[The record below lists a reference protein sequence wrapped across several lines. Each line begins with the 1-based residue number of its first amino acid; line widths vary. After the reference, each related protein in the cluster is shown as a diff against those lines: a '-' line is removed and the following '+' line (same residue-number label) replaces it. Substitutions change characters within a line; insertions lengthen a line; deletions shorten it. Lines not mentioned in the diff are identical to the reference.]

1 MILLLQ
7 AQEVFSGYIILNGV
21 AMAIGFSMSLAVFLI
36 SWNAVQYTNNNCL
49 LILGIAT
56 LPIGALGFIYCLL
69 NQNIYAYEIN
79 QGMLPELWMLT
90 RMLEAASI
98 LLALY
103 LREKAQIY
111 SKYWVLLLYILITV
125 LILMFSFVEGVHIN
139 RFAPAVLLLSSAIY
153 LYKKRLSYNKNILH
167 LLMYAIIV
175 AVVVNLMN
183 ATNSS
188 NDLRLVLLIQYL
200 LLASYYFIY
209 RIIVVKTIKE
219 PFAMVFMDAKQNE
232 QRLFEEYQI
241 CRNEANI
248 DGLTGVYNHRYLY
261 EQIDKEKKRS
271 DRFNT
276 GFSLILMDL
285 DRFKSIND
293 EYGHLIGDEVLRGV
307 ARIIASS
314 TRETDI
320 VGRYG
325 GEEFLIILPG
335 TKLDEA
341 YTVAEKIRAAID
353 RARFVKDIHITI
365 SGGLAQYH
373 GEPASELISLADK
386 NLYYA
391 KETGRNRNI
400 M

>member
-1 MILLLQ
+1 MLQ
-7 AQEVFSGYIILNGV
+7 AQEVFSGYIILNGA
-21 AMAIGFSMSLAVFLI
+21 AMAIGFSMALAVFLI

-49 LILGIAT
+49 LILGIAA

-261 EQIDKEKKRS
+261 EQIEKEKKRS

-276 GFSLILMDL
+276 GFSLVLMDL

>member
-1 MILLLQ
+1 MLQ

-49 LILGIAT
+49 LILGIAA

>member
-1 MILLLQ
+1 MLQ
-7 AQEVFSGYIILNGV
+7 AQEVFSGYIILNGA
-21 AMAIGFSMSLAVFLI
+21 AMAIGFSMALAVFLI

-49 LILGIAT
+49 LILGIAA

-79 QGMLPELWMLT
+79 QKMLPELWMLT

-188 NDLRLVLLIQYL
+188 NDLGLVVLIQYL

-261 EQIDKEKKRS
+261 EQIEKEKKRS

-276 GFSLILMDL
+276 GFSLVLMDL

-293 EYGHLIGDEVLRGV
+293 EHGHLIGDEVLRGV
-307 ARIIASS
+307 ARVIASS

-325 GEEFLIILPG
+325 GEEFLVILPG

-341 YTVAEKIRAAID
+341 YIVAEKIRAAID

-365 SGGLAQYH
+365 SGGIAQYH

>member
-1 MILLLQ
+1 
-7 AQEVFSGYIILNGV
+7 
-21 AMAIGFSMSLAVFLI
+21 
-36 SWNAVQYTNNNCL
+36 
-49 LILGIAT
+49 
-56 LPIGALGFIYCLL
+56 
-69 NQNIYAYEIN
+69 
-79 QGMLPELWMLT
+79 
-90 RMLEAASI
+90 
-98 LLALY
+98 
-103 LREKAQIY
+103 
-111 SKYWVLLLYILITV
+111 
-125 LILMFSFVEGVHIN
+125 
-139 RFAPAVLLLSSAIY
+139 
-153 LYKKRLSYNKNILH
+153 
-167 LLMYAIIV
+167 
-175 AVVVNLMN
+175 
-183 ATNSS
+183 
-188 NDLRLVLLIQYL
+188 
-200 LLASYYFIY
+200 
-209 RIIVVKTIKE
+209 
-219 PFAMVFMDAKQNE
+219 MVFMDAKQNE

>member
-1 MILLLQ
+1 MLQ

-49 LILGIAT
+49 LILGIAA

-261 EQIDKEKKRS
+261 EQIEKEKKRS

-276 GFSLILMDL
+276 GFSLVLMDL

-293 EYGHLIGDEVLRGV
+293 EHGHLIGDEVLRGV
-307 ARIIASS
+307 ARVIASS

-325 GEEFLIILPG
+325 GEEFLVILPG

-365 SGGLAQYH
+365 SGGIAQYH